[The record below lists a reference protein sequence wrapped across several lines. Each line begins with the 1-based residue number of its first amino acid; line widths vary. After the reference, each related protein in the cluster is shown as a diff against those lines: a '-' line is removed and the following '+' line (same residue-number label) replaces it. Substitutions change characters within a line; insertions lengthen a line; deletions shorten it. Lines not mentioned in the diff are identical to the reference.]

1 MKKEI
6 IDKIFIYLFVLF
18 SLVVIVYV
26 VLIIINQ
33 QVNIKYFFED
43 CLPDSNADKTPICQ
57 KDFFVELILYAKIIV
72 LYAIYGLILSV
83 YHKKDRS

>member
-1 MKKEI
+1 MKNEI

-18 SLVVIVYV
+18 SLVVIVYGV
-26 VLIIINQ
+26 IFIINQ
-33 QVNIKYFFED
+33 QINIKYFFED
-43 CLPDSNADKTPICQ
+43 CLPDSNADKIPICP

-83 YHKKDRS
+83 YHKKR

>member
-1 MKKEI
+1 MKNEI

-18 SLVVIVYV
+18 SLVVIVYGV
-26 VLIIINQ
+26 MFIINQ
-33 QVNIKYFFED
+33 QINIKYFFED
-43 CLPDSNADKTPICQ
+43 CLPDSNADKIPICP